1 MIPMSWA
8 ASLTAQTPMNNPAD
22 LALLDTNVLVY
33 ADQRKS
39 RYHQAA
45 KAIRDRAQQ
54 GEISACI
61 SPQNLAE
68 FFTFMT
74 RKGGRGLEQ
83 PLDSEEAADEVRKY
97 LDSEHIMMIFPTPAT
112 WPLLLDSLLKER
124 PTAGLAIHDLHLAA
138 TMLSNGVK
146 KIYTFNAKHFSSL
159 SEIEA
164 ILPPEPE
171 SESEPSPEPDAPLT

>member
-1 MIPMSWA
+1 MIKA
-8 ASLTAQTPMNNPAD
+8 
-22 LALLDTNVLVY
+22 
-33 ADQRKS
+33 
-39 RYHQAA
+39 
-45 KAIRDRAQQ
+45 AIRDRAQQ
-54 GEISACI
+54 GKISACI
-61 SPQNLAE
+61 SPQNMAE

-83 PLDSEEAADEVRKY
+83 PLDPEEAADEVRKY

-146 KIYTFNAKHFSSL
+146 KIYTFNGLLTAFQKMDIGASR
-159 SEIEA
+159 
-164 ILPPEPE
+164 
-171 SESEPSPEPDAPLT
+171 PSRGRQVGASRS